1 VDVHGLTSRSA
12 LLAAGVSDDELA
24 RWCAKGELVR
34 IARGAYLPAA
44 EAEGIDRAAR
54 HALEVRAALARLRIP
69 VAASHVSAAVLHGL
83 PVWDVPLDRVHL
95 TRASPGSVRR
105 SARLHL
111 HGTGLADDE
120 TELLAGCHATT
131 VARTVVDIAR
141 TEPFE
146 QAVAVADAAL
156 RAGLVAP
163 ASLAHARRRAR
174 HRSGATAAG
183 RVVEFADGRAE
194 SVGESRS
201 RVALRR
207 HGLPRPELQWEV
219 RGGGRLIGRV
229 DFGWPARRVVGEF
242 DGRVK
247 YTRGS
252 RDDAAAVVWAEKR
265 REDALRAVGLRVVR
279 WTWADLAD
287 FDAVAARLRAALG
300 IS

>member
-1 VDVHGLTSRSA
+1 MDVIGLTSRSA
-12 LLAAGVSDDELA
+12 LLASGVSDDELA
-24 RWCAKGELVR
+24 RWCAGGELVR

-44 EAEGIDRAAR
+44 SAAGIGPDAR
-54 HALEVRAALARLRIP
+54 HALEVRAAFERMRAP

-83 PVWDVPLDRVHL
+83 PVWGIAVDRVHL
-95 TRASPGSVRR
+95 TRMSPGAVRR

-111 HGTGLADDE
+111 HGTGLGEDE
-120 TELLAGCHATT
+120 VELVEAGHVTS

-163 ASLAHARRRAR
+163 TSLTYARGRAR
-174 HRSGATAAG
+174 HRGGATAAG
-183 RVVEFADGRAE
+183 RVVAFADGRCE
-194 SVGESRS
+194 STGESRS

-207 HGLPRPELQWEV
+207 HGLPAPELQWEV

-229 DFGWPARRVVGEF
+229 DFGWPALRTVGEF
-242 DGRVK
+242 DGRTK
-247 YTRGS
+247 YTRDS
-252 RDDAAAVVWAEKR
+252 QDDAAAVVWAEKR

-279 WTWADLAD
+279 WTWADLVD
-287 FDAVAARLRAALG
+287 FEPVAARLRSAFAG
-300 IS
+300 P